1 MLRRCDFMSVLV
13 CTILL
18 SSALATGAFA
28 GQVAGV
34 GKPAPDFT
42 LTAQYGGP
50 HTLSNYQGKV
60 VMLMMIGYL

>member
-1 MLRRCDFMSVLV
+1 MLRRCVLICAV
-13 CTILL
+13 LL
-18 SSALATGAFA
+18 STALATSSLA
-28 GQVAGV
+28 GQVAAV

-50 HTLSNYQGKV
+50 HTLSDYQGKV